1 MLPLRLKYCKVL
13 STAESVNKMTNRLN
27 SKVFLGIE
35 VLLAAFALVLLS
47 IPAFNMIGLIIR
59 PLLLCV
65 VGGAVISFVLSFIPK
80 GETVCGLALLLFVSF
95 WAIFA
100 VAKEIELQFLHG
112 FPGKWIEFFYFDKLL
127 MVGTI
132 WLSSSA
138 VFIFKR
144 LIVKHSSKN
153 YKSFFKL
160 SSAAFIIFYSFLLV
174 YSFVLIRLER
184 GVYPLNW
191 IPFNTI
197 KDYISDYSSIP
208 YEVFMMFFG
217 NLLYFT
223 PLGVICYLL
232 LKKHKFIVRIPV
244 ITLFPLVAF
253 SLLEYSQ
260 YLFQNGF
267 CEFDDMMM
275 NSVGFWFGALF
286 GFIADTV
293 VKKVTNGSISCF
305 WD

>member
-1 MLPLRLKYCKVL
+1 MINKINPKVL
-13 STAESVNKMTNRLN
+13 
-27 SKVFLGIE
+27 FYIE
-35 VLLAAFALVLLS
+35 VLFVSACFVLLS
-47 IPAFNMIGLIIR
+47 IPAFNMTGLIFK

-65 VGGAVISFVLSFIPK
+65 VGGVAISFVLSFIPK
-80 GETVCGLALLLFVSF
+80 GETVCGYGLLLFIVF
-95 WAIFA
+95 WLLMAF
-100 VAKEIELQFLHG
+100 AKELELQILHG

-132 WLSSSA
+132 WLSSSS
-138 VFIFKR
+138 VFGIMR
-144 LIVKHSSKN
+144 LLGKNSAKN
-153 YKSFFKL
+153 YDVFFKT
-160 SSAAFIIFYSFLLV
+160 SSVAFIIFYSFLLI

-191 IPFNTI
+191 MPFNTI

-223 PLGVICYLL
+223 PLGVIFYLL
-232 LKKHKFIVRIPV
+232 LKKHKTIVKTLV
-244 ITLFPLVAF
+244 ISVFPLVAF

-275 NSVGFWFGALF
+275 NSFGFWLGAVFGV
-286 GFIADTV
+286 IADIT
-293 VKKVTNGSISCF
+293 VKKATKGRITCF
-305 WD
+305 WG